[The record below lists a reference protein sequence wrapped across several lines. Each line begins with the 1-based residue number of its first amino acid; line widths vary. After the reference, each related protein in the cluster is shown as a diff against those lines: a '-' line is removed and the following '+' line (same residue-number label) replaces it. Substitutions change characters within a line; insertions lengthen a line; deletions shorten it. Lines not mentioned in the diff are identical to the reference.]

1 VNELVSLAEEAATRA
16 GEILLEHFAGSIA
29 GLDTK
34 TSPTDPVSDA
44 DRASEAFL
52 LDFIAAKRPGDGV
65 IAEEGGEESSESGLT
80 WVLDPL
86 DGTVNFLYRIPTWC
100 VSIAIDDGSGTIVG
114 VIHDPNRK
122 ETFSAIKGRGATL
135 DGTAIHVSEQK
146 DLSRALIGTGFSYES
161 EAREVQAEIVGR
173 VVPAARD
180 IRRGGSAAIDLASL
194 ACGRLD
200 GFFEAPMERWDK
212 AAGVL
217 IAREAGAKVT
227 ELPPPIDGLPPGVIG
242 ANPTLHQAL
251 ARLLLA

>member
-1 VNELVSLAEEAATRA
+1 VNELVTLAEEAATRA

-52 LDFIAAKRPGDGV
+52 LDFIAAKRPQDGV
-65 IAEEGGEESSESGLT
+65 IAEEGGEERSDSGLT

-100 VSIAIDDGSGTIVG
+100 VSIAIDEGTDTIVG

-122 ETFSAIKGRGATL
+122 ETFSAAKGNGAYMN
-135 DGTAIHVSEQK
+135 GSAIRVSEET
-146 DLSRALIGTGFSYES
+146 DLSKALIGTGFSYEAD
-161 EAREVQAEIVGR
+161 AREVQAQLAGR
-173 VVPAARD
+173 IVPAARD
-180 IRRGGSAAIDLASL
+180 IRRAGSAAIDLSSL

-200 GFFEAPMERWDK
+200 GFYEAPMERWDK

-217 IAREAGAKVT
+217 IAREAGATVT
-227 ELPPPIDGLPPGVIG
+227 ELPPPKEGLPPGVIG
-242 ANPTLHQAL
+242 ANPTLHQEL
-251 ARLLLA
+251 SNLLLA